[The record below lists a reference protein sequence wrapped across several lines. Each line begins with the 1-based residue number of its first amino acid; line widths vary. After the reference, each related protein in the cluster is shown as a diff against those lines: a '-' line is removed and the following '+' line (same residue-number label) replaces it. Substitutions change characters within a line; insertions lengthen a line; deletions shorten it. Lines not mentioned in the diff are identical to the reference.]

1 MLFQFTYKTTSFSS
15 QNWQKS
21 TCIFLSD
28 SSGKEKDSETGYHY
42 FGARYYNSDLSLWLS
57 VDPMSDKYP
66 SLSPYNYCAWN
77 PMKIVDPDGME
88 TIDNDDGWLV
98 NHEKKTVTR
107 ISDVGGNRKQYATDR
122 DGHTVSYEMGVG
134 DLKKMYQS
142 KGYTIKE
149 SSSSKIGSGII
160 GGSSFSSILKQ
171 FLVNPAIDNFQG
183 LQHNSDCLGL
193 GIDYSSEISK
203 LNKISRL
210 ASGSGKLLG
219 TLGFVFSAY
228 QLTNDNNIEDATFH
242 SMDIIMGGVGTI
254 PHPVTF
260 GLSVGWGLF
269 GRQTIKSQAESFKR
283 QIDAGFNP
291 GHCSYMPF
299 K

>member
-1 MLFQFTYKTTSFSS
+1 MTTTISAYHNHHFS
-15 QNWQKS
+15 
-21 TCIFLSD
+21 T
-28 SSGKEKDSETGYHY
+28 GKEKDSETDYYY
-42 FGARYYNSDLSLWLS
+42 FGARYYNSDLSPWLS
-57 VDPMSDKYP
+57 VDPMADKYP
-66 SLSPYNYCAWN
+66 NLSPYNYCAWN
-77 PMKIVDPDGME
+77 PMKLVDPNGME

-98 NHEKKTVTR
+98 SCEKKTVTH
-107 ISDVGGNRKQYATDR
+107 IGDAGGNRKQYVTDR
-122 DGHTVSYEMGVG
+122 DGHTVSYEMGIG

-149 SSSSKIGSGII
+149 SSSSKICSSIL
-160 GGSSFSSILKQ
+160 GSSASSSILKQ

-183 LQHNSDCLGL
+183 LQQNSDCFGL

-203 LNKISRL
+203 LNKIGRL

-228 QLTNDNNIEDATFH
+228 QLINDNNIEDATFH
-242 SMDIIMGGVGTI
+242 TMDIIMGGVGTI

-260 GLSVGWGLF
+260 GLSVGWGMF
-269 GRQTIKSQAESFKR
+269 GRQLIKSQAESFNW